1 MQHSLTHTQHSLIHT
16 PHNTLTCNSHS
27 LTHHISHTT
36 LTPTTH
42 ADRLQIHLS
51 ALNTDADGS
60 LSFDVLFLLLEVANV
75 LLVATD
81 FLLAV

>member
-1 MQHSLTHTQHSLIHT
+1 M
-16 PHNTLTCNSHS
+16 
-27 LTHHISHTT
+27 
-36 LTPTTH
+36 H

-51 ALNTDADGS
+51 ALDTDADGS

-75 LLVATD
+75 LLIATD